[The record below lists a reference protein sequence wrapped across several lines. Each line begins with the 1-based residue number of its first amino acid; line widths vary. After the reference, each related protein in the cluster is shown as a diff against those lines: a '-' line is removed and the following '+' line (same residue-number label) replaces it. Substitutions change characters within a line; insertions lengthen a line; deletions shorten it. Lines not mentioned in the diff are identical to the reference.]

1 MEIIENIKTWIT
13 EGSRVLFST
22 SEGWAHINNVNIL
35 IPSSWPSVEHL
46 QPRMGH
52 VYIHEDAEIRVEATS
67 PVYGDFPT
75 TVQTGDCGEQ
85 GDFIQVSDVF
95 LTSHV
100 PDPAKPLGPPGQLFV
115 YEWSRFRYGVFSE
128 HGYPGDALYPVFY
141 PALTEQGKKID
152 SFSIC
157 IL

>member
-1 MEIIENIKTWIT
+1 M
-13 EGSRVLFST
+13 LYST
-22 SEGWAHINNVNIL
+22 SEGWARINNVNIL
-35 IPSSWPSVEHL
+35 IPSSWPGVEHL

-67 PVYGDFPT
+67 PLFGDFPT
-75 TVQTGDCGEQ
+75 TVQNGDCGDQ

-115 YEWSRFRYGVFSE
+115 YEWSQFRYGVFSE

-141 PALTEQGKKID
+141 PALTEQGKKVD
-152 SFSIC
+152 SFSIV
-157 IL
+157 LEV